1 MKAIPLAVGRVQ
13 AGESWW
19 TLESDEVQIM
29 LPKDD
34 AYFWKGLFEG
44 GEEKSHYEAC
54 GTLHNSIPT
63 SHDEF

>member
-1 MKAIPLAVGRVQ
+1 MILFQ

-19 TLESDEVQIM
+19 TLEGDEVQVM

-44 GEEKSHYEAC
+44 GEEKSHYQVRPVFFKHTC
-54 GTLHNSIPT
+54 LMSC
-63 SHDEF
+63 SSM